1 MVSHTDAPTTST
13 HPHRR
18 RPPADH
24 RFLGLDTRVFPHA
37 LVILAVWLLWVIA
50 VPALDSAVSQE
61 NPVTAGERLS
71 ITDSVSMR
79 PATDWN
85 VVSGFRVDER
95 GGDDSVPGIE
105 LTRGNI
111 TFSIRADSFDGTPD
125 DLLTQIDA
133 VSAATTGDSVFAQSG
148 ARTPFVTDTGLTGV
162 QVTFTTPSS
171 AGSVTTFVVDDTG
184 LDVQVVGPPD
194 QITDR
199 TPEIT
204 AMIASVTDSKGD
216 AR

>member
-1 MVSHTDAPTTST
+1 MVSHTDARTRPE
-13 HPHRR
+13 HHRR

-37 LVILAVWLLWVIA
+37 LAIVAVWLLWAIVL
-50 VPALDSAVSQE
+50 PAIDSAVSQE
-61 NPVTAGERLS
+61 NPVTPGVRLAVTETVS
-71 ITDSVSMR
+71 IA

-85 VVSGFRVDER
+85 IVSGFTVDER
-95 GGDDSVPGIE
+95 GADENTRPDIE

-111 TFSIRADSFDGTPD
+111 TFSVRADSFDGTPD

-133 VSAATTGDSVFAQSG
+133 VSAATTGDSVLAQSG

-184 LDVQVVGPPD
+184 LDIQVVGPPD